1 MRNLPSTNARYW
13 ATIVSACCIGETLGD
28 FISRGLKL
36 GYGIG
41 SIGLFVLFALVL
53 LVETKARVKNEARYW
68 TAVVITSTT
77 GTTMA
82 DFTSRTLKL
91 GYAAA
96 SAVFIVVLAGLFYT
110 AHRTAPPPSAKPSL
124 LPEID
129 IDPPRDGA
137 KDGVLPRVDI
147 AAPPRSTLLADA
159 VYWILILVVST
170 FGTTMGDFV
179 SDGLGFGPGKGSL
192 MLGGLLAVVLV
203 IELLAK
209 TPNQIRY
216 WIAIVI
222 TSTVGATFGDFL
234 TKEDGLELG
243 YGVGTAVLFGAFFL
257 VLIVGRL
264 LDKRGA
270 PAKAAQ

>member
-36 GYGIG
+36 GYGLG

-53 LVETKARVKNEARYW
+53 FVELRAHVKNEMRYW

-77 GTTMA
+77 GTTLA
-82 DFTSRTLKL
+82 DFTSRSLKL
-91 GYAAA
+91 GYAVA
-96 SAVFIVVLAGLFYT
+96 SALLIVLLAGLFYT
-110 AHRTAPPPSAKPSL
+110 AHRTAPKPSAKPPL

-129 IDPPRDGA
+129 LDAPRVGG
-137 KDGVLPRVDI
+137 KDGILPRVDI
-147 AAPPRSTLLADA
+147 EAPTRSTLLADA
-159 VYWILILVVST
+159 VYWLLILVVST

-179 SDGLGFGPGKGSL
+179 SDGLELGPGKASL
-192 MLGGLLAVVLV
+192 ILGGLLVVVLV
-203 IELLAK
+203 VELLAK

-216 WIAIVI
+216 WTAIVI

-234 TKEDGLELG
+234 TKDDGLKLG
-243 YGVGTAVLFGAFFL
+243 YGPGTAVLLTVFL
-257 VLIVGRL
+257 VILIGGHFLGR
-264 LDKRGA
+264 RA
-270 PAKAAQ
+270 TPAKAVA